1 MTINTIVGFFIH
13 VFLIKDF
20 NHEVFGYWLSAA
32 PVALLCAPLGAFF
45 ISFISR
51 KNIAAFLISLIF
63 IQFITAMI
71 IIKPNNV
78 QITLCFLVF
87 IAGGLLFVALNK
99 YHKKS
104 KINNLTSN
112 NGVKN
117 IQ

>member
-1 MTINTIVGFFIH
+1 
-13 VFLIKDF
+13 
-20 NHEVFGYWLSAA
+20 
-32 PVALLCAPLGAFF
+32 
-45 ISFISR
+45 
-51 KNIAAFLISLIF
+51 
-63 IQFITAMI
+63 MI